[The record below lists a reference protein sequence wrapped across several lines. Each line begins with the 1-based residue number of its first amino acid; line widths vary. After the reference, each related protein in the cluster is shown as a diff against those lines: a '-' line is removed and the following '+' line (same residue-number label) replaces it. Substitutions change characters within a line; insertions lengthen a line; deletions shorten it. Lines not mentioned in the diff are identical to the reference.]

1 MCDAMVGV
9 PETSSSVSDY
19 TPDSFVSIVARG
31 DEADLRRVAVDL
43 AETAAAHVRA
53 RRPEVFGPAGVHA
66 EGAVRSK
73 SHETD
78 PVTIVDT
85 ETEELI
91 RRLLAEQRPGDP
103 ILGEEGGGSIDD
115 ASADTVHWVVDPIDG
130 TVNFLYGIPGYA
142 VSVAALRGGRPVAG
156 AVVDVARAATYS
168 AALGLGALRVDADGA
183 VEHLSCTPVESV
195 AMSLVSTGFAY
206 GRHRRSRQAELIAQV
221 LPHVRDIRRF
231 GAAALDLC
239 HVAAGRVDAY
249 FEHGLNA
256 WDWGAGALI
265 AAEAGARLTLPPATA
280 PGADGDLVVAA
291 APGIADELGE
301 LLARVGATEPI
312 PDR

>member
-1 MCDAMVGV
+1 MEGV

-19 TPDSFVSIVARG
+19 TPDPVVSIVARG
-31 DEADLRRVAVDL
+31 DEADLRRIAVDI
-43 AETAAAHVRA
+43 AETAAAHVRT
-53 RRPEVFGPAGVHA
+53 RRPEVFGPAGVPA

-91 RRLLAEQRPGDP
+91 RKLLAEQRPGDP

-115 ASADTVHWVVDPIDG
+115 AGADTVHWVVDPIDG
-130 TVNFLYGIPGYA
+130 TVNFLYGLPGYA
-142 VSVAALRGGRPVAG
+142 VSVAAMRGGRSVAG

-168 AALGLGALRVDADGA
+168 AGLGLGALRVDADGV
-183 VEHLSCTPVESV
+183 VEHLNCTPVESV
-195 AMSLVSTGFAY
+195 AMSLVATGFAY
-206 GRHRRSRQAELIAQV
+206 GRHRRSRQAELVAQV

-249 FEHGLNA
+249 YEHGLNA

-291 APGIADELGE
+291 APGIAVELGE

>member
-1 MCDAMVGV
+1 MCDAMEGV
-9 PETSSSVSDY
+9 PETSSPVSDY

-31 DEADLRRVAVDL
+31 DEADLRRVAVDI

-53 RRPEVFGPAGVHA
+53 RRPEVFGPAGAHA
-66 EGAVRSK
+66 EGAVQSK

-85 ETEELI
+85 ETEDLI
-91 RRLLAEQRPGDP
+91 RKLLAEQRPGDP
-103 ILGEEGGGSIDD
+103 ILGEEGGGSLDD

-130 TVNFLYGIPGYA
+130 TVNFLYGVPGYA

-168 AALGLGALRVDADGA
+168 AG
-183 VEHLSCTPVESV
+183 CTPVESV
-195 AMSLVSTGFAY
+195 AMSLVATGFAY
-206 GRHRRSRQAELIAQV
+206 GRQRRTRQAELVAQV

-249 FEHGLNA
+249 YEHGLNA

-280 PGADGDLVVAA
+280 PGTDGDLVVAA
-291 APGIADELGE
+291 APGIAEELGE